1 MNSLIV
7 DFIWVVIA
15 VCAFIFIYHH
25 YLYPKLLG
33 VLTHSLKRKMVNKL
47 RAHKNEKYS
56 AAQESN
62 LPSIGILLCAYN
74 EAEYIEQKLFNLA
87 ALQYPGYKFEIH
99 LLLDGCTDN
108 TLALAQN
115 AISQLH
121 KQYIACQLHV
131 VKENKGKLSGLNYL
145 ISQQKNNYDI
155 LLFSDISAINSID
168 ALKLIVDDFEDE
180 SVGVVSGV
188 YQFYNTCSEQ
198 QQKYWNYQNSI
209 KQNESYLGAV
219 VGVPGALF
227 AMRSELCQPLPA
239 DTINDDFVL
248 SMMALG
254 KGHKSIIDPCL
265 NIIEMD
271 QDTSK
276 VDKLRRIR
284 IGAGNFQQIYLLKHL
299 FTTKNKPLK
308 FSFLSHKVLRGLMP
322 CILLLSVALLILVA
336 GFEKN
341 LFAQSLLTGLAAT
354 SLIGMTKSIL
364 KIKKSLPIIDDVNYL
379 ITGYGAAL
387 YGMFRLMSG
396 YYRSPWKREKT
407 NQTTLNQKVLVE
419 LTKRAIDIVGSI
431 VGLILS
437 IPIMMMA
444 GVAIKLSSKGPI
456 FYHQQRVGK
465 FEEDFVALF
474 NVYKLRTMVNDAEKK
489 NGAVWASKQDPRITK
504 VGLFLRKTRIDELP
518 QFFNVLKGEMSLI
531 GPRPERPVF
540 YGKLESGI
548 PFYSQR
554 TFGVKPGISGLAQV
568 MNGYDETLEDV
579 KSKIAWDYA
588 YVLSLCSF
596 SGWLQMECNILVRTV
611 YIVLTGKGQ

>member
-7 DFIWVVIA
+7 DLIWVIIA
-15 VCAFIFIYHH
+15 VCTFLFIYHH
-25 YLYPKLLG
+25 YLYPKLLR
-33 VLTHSLKRKMVNKL
+33 VLTHTLKRKMINKS
-47 RAHKNEKYS
+47 RAHRHEKYS
-56 AAQESN
+56 VTQENN

-74 EAEYIEQKLFNLA
+74 EAEFIQQKLFNLA

-108 TLALAQN
+108 TLALAQS
-115 AISQLH
+115 AIAQLH

-131 VKENKGKLSGLNYL
+131 FEKNKGKLSGINYL
-145 ISQQKNNYDI
+145 ISQQKDNYDI
-155 LLFSDISAINSID
+155 LLFSDISALTSID
-168 ALKLIVDDFEDE
+168 ALKLIVDDFEDD

-188 YQFYNTCSEQ
+188 YQFYDTCSEQ
-198 QQKYWNYQNSI
+198 QKKYWHYQNSI
-209 KQNESYLGAV
+209 KQDESYLGAV

-227 AMRSELCQPLPA
+227 AMRSELCQTLPK

-254 KGHKSIIDPCL
+254 EGHKSIINPCL

-271 QDTSK
+271 QDTLE

-299 FTTKNKPLK
+299 FTTKNLPLK

-322 CILLLSVALLILVA
+322 CFLFVSVVFLILA
-336 GFEKN
+336 ACFENN
-341 LFAQSLLTGLAAT
+341 LFAQFLLAGLGST
-354 SLIGMTKSIL
+354 SLIGVTKSIF
-364 KIKKSLPIIDDVNYL
+364 KIKRALPIVDDMNYVL
-379 ITGYGAAL
+379 TGYSAAF
-387 YGMFRLMSG
+387 YGIFRLMSG
-396 YYRSPWKREKT
+396 FYRSPWKREK
-407 NQTTLNQKVLVE
+407 NKAAFNQKVLV
-419 LTKRAIDIVGSI
+419 TIAKRTIDIFGSI
-431 VGLILS
+431 IGLTLS
-437 IPIMMMA
+437 IPIMMIA
-444 GVAIKLSSKGPI
+444 GAAIKLSSKGPI

-474 NVYKLRTMVNDAEKK
+474 NVYKLRTMVDNAEKK
-489 NGAVWASKQDPRITK
+489 NGAVWASKEDPRITK

-596 SGWLQMECNILVRTV
+596 TQWLQMECNILVRTV
-611 YIVLTGKGQ
+611 YIVITGKGQ